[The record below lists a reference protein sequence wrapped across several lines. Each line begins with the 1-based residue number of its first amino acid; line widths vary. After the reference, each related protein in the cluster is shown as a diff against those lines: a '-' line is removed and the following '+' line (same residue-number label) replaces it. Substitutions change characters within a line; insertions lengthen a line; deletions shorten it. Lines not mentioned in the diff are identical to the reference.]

1 MENFEMAW
9 TKAGREHEERM
20 QVAEF
25 EHKERE
31 AAAIRAAQAE
41 AEANNRNAEREKNKM
56 AEVRAANYSI
66 SEDETEENK
75 FIREE
80 LLKKWDN
87 IVQRKNSIDKL
98 KLFEKLGKIKK
109 FIADNFVIEL
119 NCDGTKLDD
128 INSLELFYES
138 QNKKLLFVF
147 SEKDSS
153 ECRLYLEF
161 KSDENIIKSEISG
174 KCIKQNHSLYDFLC
188 DLKHS
193 DLAEDMNIF
202 LSKLSEAEKK
212 LLNKKIEMINEKYV
226 SILNDLGSL

>member
-1 MENFEMAW
+1 MGLTKHRHQFEKEME
-9 TKAGREHEERM
+9 
-20 QVAEF
+20 EF
-25 EHKERE
+25 R
-31 AAAIRAAQAE
+31 IE
-41 AEANNRNAEREKNKM
+41 AEANYRNAEREKNKM

-147 SEKDSS
+147 T
-153 ECRLYLEF
+153 
-161 KSDENIIKSEISG
+161 
-174 KCIKQNHSLYDFLC
+174 
-188 DLKHS
+188 
-193 DLAEDMNIF
+193 
-202 LSKLSEAEKK
+202 
-212 LLNKKIEMINEKYV
+212 
-226 SILNDLGSL
+226 